1 MAAGDVKL
9 YISEANSKDAV
20 VGDGTGDHV
29 QVDAWGAAREA
40 AGTAD
45 TVGTLMGWILRNT
58 ATNDDCIISAGDTN
72 AIEYINL
79 HVHNG
84 YLNCSLADG
93 GSAAWDVEGDNLDVP
108 PFEWHHVAVVQNGT
122 APVLYVDGVAI
133 ASTNDVSTDLTKW
146 FAALNGIDNANIG
159 MLDMNT
165 STSMDID
172 GAIADV
178 RHYNTALTAT
188 EIKDIFEGR
197 TISADAEEISQW
209 IFGDDLLDTGAA
221 GDSHDGT
228 IGANIYLSRWNAVC
242 SRLHLAYV
250 AAADKIQIIPNTDGN
265 YEVYHQEGA

>member
-1 MAAGDVKL
+1 MAAGDIKL
-9 YISEANSKDAV
+9 WSCNPNSKDAV

-45 TVGTLMGWILRNT
+45 TVGTLMGWIFRNT

-93 GSAAWDVEGDNLDVP
+93 GALKFDIEGDNLDVP
-108 PFEWHHVAVVQNGT
+108 PFEWHHCAVVQDGVQ
-122 APVLYVDGVAI
+122 PILYVDGAAI
-133 ASTNDVSTDLTKW
+133 AATNDDPTDLTLW

-178 RHYNTALTAT
+178 RHYNQALTAAQIK
-188 EIKDIFEGR
+188 EIYEGR
-197 TISADAEEISQW
+197 TISTGNQISKW
-209 IFGDDLLDTGAA
+209 IFGDDYLDTGDA

-228 IGANIYLSRWNAVC
+228 AGANIYLSGWNEVC
-242 SRLHLAYV
+242 ARLHLAYA
-250 AAADKIQIIPNTDGN
+250 AAADKIQILQDISGN
-265 YEVYHQEGA
+265 YQVYWQEGA